1 MHVRSAQFV
10 KSIRGTNDILYDG
23 VPQIA
28 FVGRSNVG
36 KSSMINTLVRSKTL
50 VKTGKKPGKT
60 TEINFFLVNKQVY
73 FVDLPGYGYAAVP
86 HEEREQIRRM
96 IVWYLTESEVKPA
109 CVVLIVDCK
118 IGITEF
124 DKTMLELLREVKHP
138 HVVVANK
145 TDKLSP
151 TALKRQLEVLTRDA
165 GEMVIPFSAKEG
177 KGADELIDTF
187 LSASHK

>member
-1 MHVRSAQFV
+1 
-10 KSIRGTNDILYDG
+10 
-23 VPQIA
+23 
-28 FVGRSNVG
+28 
-36 KSSMINTLVRSKTL
+36 
-50 VKTGKKPGKT
+50 
-60 TEINFFLVNKQVY
+60 LVNKQVY

-96 IVWYLTESEVKPA
+96 IVWYLTESKVKPA

-124 DKTMLELLREVKHP
+124 DRTMLELLRDMKHP

-165 GEMVIPFSAKEG
+165 GEVVIPFSAKEG

-187 LSASHK
+187 LSART

>member
-36 KSSMINTLVRSKTL
+36 KSSMINTLVRSQTL

-86 HEEREQIRRM
+86 QEEREQIRRM
-96 IVWYLTESEVKPA
+96 IIWYLTESKVRPA
-109 CVVLIVDCK
+109 CVVLIIDCK

-124 DKTMLELLREVKHP
+124 DKTMLALLRDMKHP

-145 TDKLSP
+145 VDKLTP
-151 TALKRQLEVLTRDA
+151 TALRKQLDVLHIAA
-165 GEMVIPFSAKEG
+165 GETVWPFSARLG
-177 KGADELIDTF
+177 KGADDLIDQF
-187 LSASHK
+187 LTAHN